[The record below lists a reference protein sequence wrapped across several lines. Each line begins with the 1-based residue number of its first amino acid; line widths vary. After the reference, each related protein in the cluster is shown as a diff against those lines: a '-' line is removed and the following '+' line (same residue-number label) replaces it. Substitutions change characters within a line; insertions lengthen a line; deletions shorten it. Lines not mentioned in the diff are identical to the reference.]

1 MQVPD
6 ANIRSSGYYIA
17 QTLVQCPSCDQWTRV
32 LALALPA
39 PHEILIEDEW
49 QAANVNAF
57 LFYVSELTEGVRRLL
72 TQTSGFFRLARG
84 SGESDPCWSNHCEHC
99 DAPVSDD
106 ELHCEPGGF
115 MPGHADEAQTIS
127 LMEVR
132 QAFRAVAA
140 GYAVDPEFFVHT
152 PTR

>member
-6 ANIRSSGYYIA
+6 ANIRSSSYYIA
-17 QTLVQCPSCDQWTRV
+17 ETSVQCLSCDQWTRV

-39 PHEILIEDEW
+39 PHEVLIEDEW
-49 QAANVNAF
+49 QPANVSAF
-57 LFYVSELTEGVRRLL
+57 SFYVTELPEEVLHLL
-72 TQTSGFFRLARG
+72 TQSSSFFRLSRVEDA
-84 SGESDPCWSNHCEHC
+84 SDPCWANHCEHC
-99 DAPVSDD
+99 DALLSDD

-127 LMEVR
+127 LFEVC

-140 GYAVDPEFFVHT
+140 GYAADPEFFVHM
-152 PTR
+152 RKR

>member
-6 ANIRSSGYYIA
+6 ANIRSSSYYIA
-17 QTLVQCPSCDQWTRV
+17 ETEAQCLSCDRWTRV

-49 QAANVNAF
+49 QPADVSAF
-57 LFYVSELTEGVRRLL
+57 LFYVTELPEEVRHLL
-72 TQTSGFFRLARG
+72 QTSSFYRLSRVEDA
-84 SGESDPCWSNHCEHC
+84 SDPCWENHCEHC
-99 DAPVSDD
+99 DALVSDD

-115 MPGHADEAQTIS
+115 MPGHADEAQAIS
-127 LMEVR
+127 LIEVR

-140 GYAVDPEFFVHT
+140 GYAVDPDFFVHM
-152 PTR
+152 RKR

>member
-1 MQVPD
+1 MPD
-6 ANIRSSGYYIA
+6 ANVRSSSYYIA
-17 QTLVQCPSCDQWTRV
+17 ETSVRCPSCRQWTGV

-39 PHEILIEDEW
+39 PHEVLIEDEW
-49 QAANVNAF
+49 QPADVSAF
-57 LFYVSELTEGVRRLL
+57 LFYVSELAEEVRRLL
-72 TQTSGFFRLARG
+72 TATSIFFRLSRME
-84 SGESDPCWSNHCEHC
+84 ESDPCWANHCEHC
-99 DAPVSDD
+99 DALVSDD

-127 LMEVR
+127 LFEVR

-152 PTR
+152 PMR

>member
-6 ANIRSSGYYIA
+6 ANIRSSSYYIA
-17 QTLVQCPSCDQWTRV
+17 ETSVQCLSCGQWTRV

-49 QAANVNAF
+49 QAANVSAF
-57 LFYVSELTEGVRRLL
+57 LFYVTELPEEVRHRL
-72 TQTSGFFRLARG
+72 QTSSFFRLSRMEDA
-84 SGESDPCWSNHCEHC
+84 SDPCWANHCEHC

-115 MPGHADEAQTIS
+115 MPGDAQEAQDIS
-127 LMEVR
+127 LFAIAEPF
-132 QAFRAVAA
+132 QAVAA
-140 GYAVDPEFFVHT
+140 GYAGDPEFFEFIAK
-152 PTR
+152 R

>member
-1 MQVPD
+1 MQLPD

-17 QTLVQCPSCDQWTRV
+17 QMMVQCRSCGQRTVV

-49 QAANVNAF
+49 QSADVSAF
-57 LFYVSELTEGVRRLL
+57 LFHITELPEEVRRAL
-72 TQTSGFFRLARG
+72 QTSSCFRLT
-84 SGESDPCWSNHCEHC
+84 SGADASDPYWANHCEHC
-99 DAPVSDD
+99 AALVSDD

-115 MPGHADEAQTIS
+115 MPGNTEEAQTIS
-127 LMEVR
+127 LIEVR

-140 GYAVDPEFFVHT
+140 GYAVDPEFFVHM
-152 PTR
+152 RKD